1 MIGNRFRNMKA
12 WHERLRRERQAAG
25 FLVEM
30 HGMGNF
36 SDRAAMSPLN
46 TQACRKVVLNERDS

>member
-1 MIGNRFRNMKA
+1 MKA